1 MTISLPYPKTR
12 LKIKSS
18 NKSFADIVHH
28 PFVKFYPFVIWGQI
42 INRKNIFF
50 LLQKEAI
57 RTINFKERRAHT
69 SPLFQ
74 NSNILKLLDRIKISN
89 CLLIG
94 NYAHNKLLCI
104 FNKWFNFSSNFHQY
118 KTSFGTKGYFEAS
131 IEKNNFP
138 WKSCHY

>member
-1 MTISLPYPKTR
+1 MDIDSWFKRVWKQIY
-12 LKIKSS
+12 LKIKFVAMFDS
-18 NKSFADIVHH
+18 NIKYGS
-28 PFVKFYPFVIWGQI
+28 VIWGQI
-42 INRKNIFF
+42 INRTNIFF

-57 RTINFKERRAHT
+57 RTINFKDRRAHA

-94 NYAHNKLLCI
+94 NYVHNKLLCI

-118 KTSFGTKGYFEAS
+118 KTSFDTKGYFEAP
-131 IEKNNFP
+131 IEKINFP